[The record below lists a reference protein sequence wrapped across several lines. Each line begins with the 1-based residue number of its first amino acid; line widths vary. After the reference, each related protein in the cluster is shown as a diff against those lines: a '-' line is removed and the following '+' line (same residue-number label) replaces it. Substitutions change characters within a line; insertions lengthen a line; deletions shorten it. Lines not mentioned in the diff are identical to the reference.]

1 MRATAAKMR
10 KFFTAKADP
19 SRADVRVT
27 DSWDVQG
34 IILAATATQENVLR
48 QQVEGLAGR
57 IYTLVCDGSVV
68 SDGLI

>member
-19 SRADVRVT
+19 SRAEVRVT

-34 IILAATATQENVLR
+34 IILAATA
-48 QQVEGLAGR
+48 
-57 IYTLVCDGSVV
+57 S
-68 SDGLI
+68 